1 MWEVMLLIAGLLVGL
16 VCGKEMAQ
24 QWYVRHLKQM
34 HRDMQQQS
42 DELIA
47 ILDRSTKSNEVVIE
61 QSLML
66 KDFLIALNDLKDVK
80 NLIAKDL
87 PRFDD

>member
-80 NLIAKDL
+80 NLIAKNL

>member
-1 MWEVMLLIAGLLVGL
+1 MLLIAGLLVGL

-24 QWYVRHLKQM
+24 QWYVRHLKEM

>member
-1 MWEVMLLIAGLLVGL
+1 VGL

>member
-24 QWYVRHLKQM
+24 QWYVRHLKEM